1 MKNIII
7 ITAILLVACSDA
19 YRYPCQDPANFG
31 KPQCNPPACEANGT
45 CTKFL
50 IGEKNEV

>member
-1 MKNIII
+1 MKNLL
-7 ITAILLVACSDA
+7 AIAALLLVACSDT
-19 YRYPCQDPANFG
+19 YRYPCQDPANHHT
-31 KPQCNPPACEANGT
+31 QSCNPPVCEANGT

>member
-1 MKNIII
+1 MKNVI
-7 ITAILLVACSDA
+7 AIAALLLVACSDT
-19 YRYPCQDPANFG
+19 YRYPCQNPANHY
-31 KPQCNPPACEANGT
+31 KPACTPPACEADGT